1 MAIREECACH
11 QNTKVVGID
20 ECIILNVGGTKH
32 KTCQA
37 TMKKIPATRLS
48 RLTLSV
54 TNFDPLLNEYFFDRP
69 LVSETE
75 AAAAATLIF
84 LGSSK
89 LSKFIIEIKTWFCD
103 RRICRN
109 TQATLAVLDALD
121 NDLNKHNDPDARRVT
136 FWMKVKRNVWALF
149 DEPYLS
155 QAAKV
160 WLIDFWVKKP
170 LQQFDLWLLFRI

>member
-1 MAIREECACH
+1 MTHTRYRLNDRNAFLNDLRRCK
-11 QNTKVVGID
+11 QSLKRVSGI
-20 ECIILNVGGTKH
+20 EGRSQKFN
-32 KTCQA
+32 
-37 TMKKIPATRLS
+37 
-48 RLTLSV
+48 
-54 TNFDPLLNEYFFDRP
+54 

-75 AAAAATLIF
+75 AVTAATLIF
-84 LGSSK
+84 LGSSR
-89 LSKFIIEIKTWFCD
+89 LPKFIIEIKTWFCD

-121 NDLNKHNDPDARRVT
+121 NDLNKHNDPDAREQSMVKKFGWEEDYVQGRVT
-136 FWMKVKRNVWALF
+136 FWMKVRRNVWALF